1 MSNNVFRPRA
11 SPCQHISACE
21 RERLTRDYIRA
32 RDDYR
37 KAVVDA
43 RRAYEELVKR
53 GLMPADDEKSEQ

>member
-11 SPCQHISACE
+11 SPCQYISARE
-21 RERLTRDYIRA
+21 RERLTRDYIRV